1 MELHACIDVPK
12 SVHFCQ
18 SINSDLNL
26 VGFALH
32 KSVVR
37 VAKGMEFHEKKSS
50 NARPGTSKTFAS
62 ENYKYWGLLKLTNY
76 TRSRGDSKAQ
86 VLQLLAVSR
95 TKA

>member
-26 VGFALH
+26 IGFALH

-37 VAKGMEFHEKKSS
+37 VAKGMEFHEK
-50 NARPGTSKTFAS
+50 NPVMRARELQRLLLLKTTVL
-62 ENYKYWGLLKLTNY
+62 GLLKLTNY
-76 TRSRGDSKAQ
+76 TRSRGDGKAQ

-95 TKA
+95 TKT